1 MAWSTEWSRGTAPDG
16 NYVERAGEMR
26 CPLRLHFGSADP
38 FVPPEAVETV
48 RTAFA
53 GRRDVRIIVHDG
65 ATHGFSHR
73 EAPQAYDE
81 HAERASLDSMRELIA
96 GTDRQSGASTHS

>member
-1 MAWSTEWSRGTAPDG
+1 M
-16 NYVERAGEMR
+16 
-26 CPLRLHFGSADP
+26 RLHFGGADP
-38 FVPPEAVETV
+38 FVPPEAVDAV
-48 RTAFA
+48 RAAFA

-81 HAERASLDSMRELIA
+81 HAERAGMDSLRELIA
-96 GTDRQSGASTHS
+96 EAGPQGGVSTAS